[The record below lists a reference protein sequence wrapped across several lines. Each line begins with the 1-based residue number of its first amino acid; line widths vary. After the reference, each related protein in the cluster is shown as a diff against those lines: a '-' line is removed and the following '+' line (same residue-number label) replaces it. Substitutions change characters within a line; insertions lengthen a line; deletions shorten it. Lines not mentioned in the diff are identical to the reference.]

1 MSTTVAF
8 TPSTTQ
14 TFSFSPVING
24 VTYSAT
30 VTWNIWEQR
39 YYVNLTTTA
48 GVLVLSVPVVGSGL
62 QLGVTLT
69 WDDQAG
75 GVATAVTASAHNV
88 PIGQLA
94 NIRISQTGTGFDGN
108 WQALATGPTTLTY
121 ALSNPDE
128 NQPLSG
134 QLGFDVNLVAT
145 LGGGW
150 LLYRNETQSF
160 EYETTPSAS

>member
-1 MSTTVAF
+1 VSTQVVF

-14 TFSFSPVING
+14 AFSFSPVING

-30 VTWNIWEQR
+30 VTWNIYSQR
-39 YYVNLTTTA
+39 YYLNLSTTA
-48 GVLVLSVPVVGSGL
+48 GVLVLSVPVIGSGP
-62 QLGVTLT
+62 QLGATLT

-75 GVATAVTASAHNV
+75 GVATVVTASAHNV

-94 NIRISQTGTGFDGN
+94 NIRISQTGTAFDGN
-108 WQALATGPTTLTY
+108 WQALATGAMTLTY
-121 ALSNPDE
+121 ALANPDE

-134 QLGFDVNLVAT
+134 QLSFDVNLVAA
-145 LGGGW
+145 LGAGW
-150 LLYRNETQSF
+150 LIYRNSGTVF